1 MSGILYVVATPI
13 GNLSEMSPRAVE
25 TLRFVDLIAAEDTRN
40 TLKLLNHFDIK
51 TPQTSNHK
59 FNEDKTVDRLV
70 GELKEGKN
78 IAVVSDAGTPCV
90 NDPGFILVNRAAAE
104 GITVLPISGPC
115 AAIAAL
121 SASGLPADTFRF
133 MGFFPREK
141 KDALKITSLI
151 KDAGKD
157 LYIFYESPMR
167 IEETLSVIK
176 DELPDARIALF
187 NDLTKAHERA
197 YRGTPSEV
205 FAEVSSN
212 PNAKKG
218 EYAMLLYYEP
228 VEWENASDCEVSLSP
243 EALLVD
249 EIVKSGCSV
258 KEAISKLSKDKSV
271 PASKNELYA
280 ASLRLKEL
288 FG

>member
-25 TLRFVDLIAAEDTRN
+25 TLRSVDLIAAEDTRN
-40 TLKLLNHFDIK
+40 TLKLLNHFEIK

-59 FNEDKTVDRLV
+59 FNEEKTVDRLIS
-70 GELKEGKN
+70 ELREGKN

-90 NDPGFILVNRAAAE
+90 NDPGFILVNKAASE
-104 GITVLPISGPC
+104 GITVLPVSGPC

-141 KDALKITSLI
+141 KDALKITDLI

-167 IEETLSVIK
+167 IEETLSIIK
-176 DELPDARIALF
+176 DELPEAKIALF

-197 YRGTPSEV
+197 YRGTPAQV
-205 FAEVSSN
+205 FAELSSN

-218 EYAMLLYYEP
+218 EYAMLLFHDP
-228 VEWENASDCEVSLSP
+228 VHEETSAEGPVSMSP

-258 KEAISKLSKDKSV
+258 KEAISKLSKDKAV

-280 ASLRLKEL
+280 ASLKLKEL

>member
-13 GNLSEMSPRAVE
+13 GNLGEMSERAIE
-25 TLRFVDLIAAEDTRN
+25 TLKNVDLIAAEDTRN
-40 TLKLLNHFDIK
+40 TIRLLNHFGIE
-51 TPQTSNHK
+51 TPQTPNHK
-59 FNEDKTVDRLV
+59 FNETKAVDRLV

-90 NDPGFILVNRAAAE
+90 NDPGFILVNAAVKE
-104 GITVLPISGPC
+104 GITVLPVSGPC

-121 SASGLPADTFRF
+121 SASGLPADTFKF

-141 KDALKITSLI
+141 KDALKVTDAI
-151 KDAGKD
+151 KKGGKE

-167 IEETLSVIK
+167 IEETMSIIK
-176 DELPDARIALF
+176 DELPDADIALF

-197 YRGTPSEV
+197 YRGKP
-205 FAEVSSN
+205 AEVYAELSAN

-218 EYAMLLYYEP
+218 EYAMLLYTE
-228 VEWENASDCEVSLSP
+228 EEVSEEKSETPLSP

-249 EIVKSGCSV
+249 ELIKTGCSV
-258 KEAISKLSKDKSV
+258 KEAVSKLSKDKNI

-280 ASLRLKEL
+280 ASRKLKEL